1 MACLRLLKAEWIFD
15 FSAGRSG
22 RAPWVAGYR
31 GGAKR
36 MKLGIQR
43 HRYPANPK
51 KDCISVFDV
60 EMDIRDIRCRVDIR
74 DFLLVVIYLFVG
86 VKRTP
91 R

>member
-1 MACLRLLKAEWIFD
+1 
-15 FSAGRSG
+15 
-22 RAPWVAGYR
+22 V
-31 GGAKR
+31 
-36 MKLGIQR
+36 KLGSQR

-51 KDCISVFDV
+51 KDRISAFDV
-60 EMDIRDIRCRVDIR
+60 GSGRVDIR